1 MCPRCNEDIEDW
13 EHIWVC
19 EANEFE
25 IDELIRKSIYE
36 FELKLQKEVMDQQSQ
51 VLIGKKRFWELLRGV
66 YNEKCEVVAELEK
79 ERGLEK
85 RDLRKRKESPTKDDD
100 DGIEIESNNKN
111 KKTDEKEK

>member
-25 IDELIRKSIYE
+25 IDELIRKSIY
-36 FELKLQKEVMDQQSQ
+36 EVMDQQSQ

-100 DGIEIESNNKN
+100 DGI
-111 KKTDEKEK
+111 DEKEK